1 MELYEVEFIAN
12 KVLQMWRNHPELCPH
27 EYIFDWSRGNEE
39 HYKCSI
45 CGHEE
50 VRIKNEEGK

>member
-1 MELYEVEFIAN
+1 MDLYTIEMVAI

-27 EYIFDWSRGNEE
+27 DYHWTWSQGEEE
-39 HYKCSI
+39 HYKCEF

-50 VRIKNEEGK
+50 IRKKVHN